1 MRLLYFINQ
10 IENSGGIERIVIDKV
25 NYLTELP
32 GYELHLA
39 YYGKQGEKS
48 FYPINNAVKLWA
60 IDEDTETT
68 SFVKRLSKVSGIYRK
83 SKEIINAVK
92 PDVIVNANTRI
103 VSYFL
108 PYTFRRIPKVVELH
122 FTYEGL
128 QIMNK
133 GMYGD
138 SKWKAAVNNMLRRY
152 FYARYDKCVVLVNDD
167 VKAWGFKNLMV
178 IPNFT
183 NLAFPSVNNE
193 GREKVVVNVGRLEK
207 QKDHR
212 TLIEAW
218 KLVHKKHP
226 GWKLEIWGDG
236 KLREKL
242 QSLIQ
247 KLGLQDCVF
256 LKGVT
261 SEIGKVYARASV
273 FALSSLYE
281 GMPLVAI
288 EAMTAGVPCVSFDIS
303 GIRDVI
309 TDGEDG
315 LIVEM
320 HIVNAFADGIIRMIE
335 QKEMRAKMSARA
347 KDKVKAFAKE
357 RVMRRWTELFEK
369 LKG

>member
-25 NYLTELP
+25 NYLAQLP
-32 GYELHLA
+32 DYELHMA
-39 YYGKQGEKS
+39 YYGKKGATS
-48 FYPINNAVKLWA
+48 FYPISSSVKLWA
-60 IDEDTETT
+60 IDEDAETT
-68 SFVKRLSKVSGIYRK
+68 SFAKRLSKVFGIYRK
-83 SKEIINAVK
+83 SAAIINAVN
-92 PDVIVNANTRI
+92 PDVIVNANARI

-108 PYTFRRIPKVVELH
+108 PYTFRHIPKVVELH
-122 FTYEGL
+122 FTHEGL

-133 GMYGD
+133 KMYGA
-138 SKWKAAVNNMLRRY
+138 SRWKAAVNNMLRRY

-167 VKAWGFKNLMV
+167 VKAWGFRNLMV

-183 NLAFPSVNNE
+183 NLTFPSMDE
-193 GREKVVVNVGRLEK
+193 SKKEKVVINVGRLEE

-218 KLVHKKHP
+218 KFVNKKYP
-226 GWKLEIWGDG
+226 EWKLEIWGNG
-236 KLREKL
+236 ALKVQL
-242 QSLIQ
+242 QSQIE
-247 KLGLQDCVF
+247 KENLQDCVF

-261 SEIGKVYARASV
+261 SEIGKVYSRASV

-288 EAMTAGVPCVSFDIS
+288 ESMTAGVPCVSFDIS

-315 LIVEM
+315 IIVKS
-320 HIVNAFADGIIRMIE
+320 HTAKAFADGIIRMIE
-335 QKEMRAKMSARA
+335 DYDSRQSMSVRARE
-347 KDKVKAFAKE
+347 KVKVFEKTI
-357 RVMRRWTELFEK
+357 VMEKWTELFK
-369 LKG
+369 KIKK